1 MQISLLLDRT
11 RGDTLT
17 AQLVGQLRDAIRLG
31 RIAPGA
37 RLPSSRRLSE
47 QLGIGRNTVVRA
59 YETLEIECFVE
70 SRPAS
75 GMFAACPPA
84 AAPARPLAK
93 PPGERLEEPPG
104 EPPGEL
110 QPATPAMSR
119 AASRQEP
126 RPGAYPARA
135 ASPNGTWSGIP
146 ADARAM
152 ALVTSHMPAARFAPA
167 SASRARLAFDFAPG
181 LPNANLFPLK
191 TWRRLLQS
199 CLSRGGP
206 PGLTQAADLFG
217 LPALRSA
224 IANHLGAARGIVAE
238 PGQIAIVS
246 GAREAIAIA
255 TRLFVRPGVPVCV
268 EDPCYRPAA
277 AAFQAAGADLRALP
291 VDENGILAD
300 ELPPRSAALLYVTP
314 AHQYPTGHTMSGP
327 RREQIAEWARAS
339 GCIIL
344 EDDRGADFRYEGGAP
359 CAVAAYAPDHTV
371 HFGTFSQSLGAGLG
385 LGYMVVPP
393 GLVDAVRAAKVLMTG
408 GGPWLEQ
415 AALAEL
421 IERGGFASHI
431 MRMRVEY
438 RDRRDHLLDAL
449 RRDFGDLE
457 ISGETSGL
465 HVFWQLPPGVP
476 DAATV
481 EALGRRARVGVCSFG
496 SAGVHHSGPTAL
508 SRRGLILGYA
518 ALTPKQIDQGI
529 ARLSDAVD
537 DALDGH
543 AIGLSDLLAHRPRSP
558 GPLSGRGP
566 IQNRRRPPK
575 PAPSAKPV
583 PRTEPVPRDRHQPA
597 LPASAPYRAASTDM
611 AARGPGKPMTVV
623 TGLYQYPIKGLSPR
637 PVARVRVA
645 VGQPFPFDR
654 IFALARPGV
663 AVTREEPKWAKKGLF
678 VMLMLDE
685 GLARVRTDLDPE
697 TLLLTVRDLTGKL
710 LLEANLDEAAARRD
724 VEAFFHRLAPTLRAA
739 PALVRARDGHFMD
752 KPDNVISLIN
762 LATVRALEQQWS
774 IRIDPLRFR
783 ANIYID
789 GAPPWE
795 EFAWVGGDIRLGDA
809 LFRADRRNG
818 RCGATNVDPASGQR
832 DLDIPGSLRRTFGH
846 KDLGIYLL
854 ARADAELSVG
864 DALVHASAPGARK
877 PAPPHGGPAAG
888 RGAFICQG
896 CYFVYDEAQG
906 LPLAGIVSGTRF
918 AELPAAWQCPDCGTD
933 KTTFRPHLEAT

>member
-1 MQISLLLDRT
+1 MPENTASVERIRRNKGNRVVMQISLLLDRT

-17 AQLVGQLRDAIRLG
+17 AQLAGQLRDAIRLG
-31 RIAPGA
+31 RIAPGV

-59 YETLEIECFVE
+59 YETLEIESYVE

-75 GMFAACPPA
+75 GMFATMPPA
-84 AAPARPLAK
+84 MPRP
-93 PPGERLEEPPG
+93 EPRFG
-104 EPPGEL
+104 D
-110 QPATPAMSR
+110 QPQR
-119 AASRQEP
+119 AAST
-126 RPGAYPARA
+126 
-135 ASPNGTWSGIP
+135 PNGTPIGVP
-146 ADARAM
+146 VNGRGM
-152 ALVTSHMPAARFAPA
+152 APA
-167 SASRARLAFDFAPG
+167 ISTRPGTRIEPVAASRARLSFDFAPG

-191 TWRRLLQS
+191 TWRRLLQT
-199 CLSRGGP
+199 CLARGGP
-206 PGLTQAADLFG
+206 PGLTQTGDLFG
-217 LPALRSA
+217 LTALRAA
-224 IANHLGAARGIVAE
+224 IASHLGAARGIVAE

-255 TRLFVRPGVPVCV
+255 IRLLVRPGALVCV
-268 EDPCYRPAA
+268 EDPCYRPAV
-277 AAFQAAGADLRALP
+277 AAFQAAEAELRAVP
-291 VDENGILAD
+291 VDEDGIVAD
-300 ELPPRSAALLYVTP
+300 ELPARSAALLYVTP

-327 RREQIAEWARAS
+327 RREQIADWARAS

-344 EDDRGADFRYEGGAP
+344 EDDHGADFRYEGGAP
-359 CAVAAYAPDHTV
+359 RAVASYAPDHTV
-371 HFGTFSQSLGAGLG
+371 HFGTFSQSIGGGLR

-393 GLVDAVRAAKVLMTG
+393 GLVDAVRAAKALLSDG
-408 GGPWLEQ
+408 CPWLEQ
-415 AALAEL
+415 AALAEMM
-421 IERGGFASHI
+421 ERGSFTSHV

-449 RRDFGDLE
+449 RRDFGDLD
-457 ISGETSGL
+457 ISGESGGL

-481 EALGRRARVGVCSFG
+481 EALGRRARVGVRAFD
-496 SAGVHHSGPTAL
+496 SASVHRSGPSAL

-537 DALDGH
+537 DALDGR
-543 AIGLSDLLAHRPRSP
+543 AIGLSDLLAHRPRS
-558 GPLSGRGP
+558 SGAIAGRAP
-566 IQNRRRPPK
+566 AQTRRRPPK
-575 PAPSAKPV
+575 PAPHAKPV
-583 PRTEPVPRDRHQPA
+583 PQPVPHDRQQPA
-597 LPASAPYRAASTDM
+597 LSASTPHRAASRD
-611 AARGPGKPMTVV
+611 AAERGPGKPMTVV

-637 PVARVRVA
+637 PLARVRVTA
-645 VGQPFPFDR
+645 GQPFPFDR
-654 IFALARPGV
+654 VFALARPGV
-663 AVTREEPKWAKKGLF
+663 AVTPEEPKWAKKGLF

-685 GLARVRTDLDPE
+685 GLATVRTDLDPE
-697 TLLLTVRDLTGKL
+697 TLLLTVRDASGKL
-710 LLEANLDEAAARRD
+710 LLEANLQDAPARRD

-789 GAPPWE
+789 GAPPWD

-809 LFRADRRNG
+809 LFRVDRRNG
-818 RCGATNVDPASGQR
+818 RCGATNVDPATGRR
-832 DLDIPGSLRRTFGH
+832 DLDIPGSLRRAFGH
-846 KDLGIYLL
+846 KDVGVYLV

-864 DALVHASAPGARK
+864 DGLVHHTTPAARKSAPLNGV
-877 PAPPHGGPAAG
+877 PASG
-888 RGAFICQG
+888 RGAYICQG

-906 LPLAGIVSGTRF
+906 LPLAGITSGTRF
-918 AELPAAWQCPDCGTD
+918 GDLPGTWQCPDCGTD
-933 KTTFRPHLEAT
+933 KTTFRPHLAAT